1 MDEMTNFRKNA
12 LLENLCKEWSSMWAA
27 CHEDKEKLMRLV
39 LMQQSAPYFATF
51 CNNGKGLS
59 REYCKR
65 EFGDYVNGRVFHD
78 CDGVKG
84 YTYAMYVDA
93 PTSVEIGL
101 DVVQMLWCNNVDVL
115 IPQTKCPVL
124 YVSNHSTLNITL
136 DGYNSPKIYL
146 FDDSVVNIVDGD
158 EESKVI
164 VYKYSD
170 NAKVEIG
177 KYCLSTVKVFNKQL
191 KL

>member
-1 MDEMTNFRKNA
+1 MDELQRYYKES
-12 LLENLCKEWSSMWAA
+12 LLANLCDEYKGYWQKT
-27 CHEDKEKLMRLV
+27 HGDKEKLMRLV
-39 LMQQSAPYFATF
+39 LMQQSAAHFADF
-51 CNNGKGLS
+51 CYRDKGLTK
-59 REYCKR
+59 EYCKR

-101 DVVQMLWCNNVDVL
+101 DVVQMLWCNNVDVV

-146 FDDSVVNIVDGD
+146 FDDSVVNIMESDD
-158 EESKVI
+158 ESKVV
-164 VYKYSD
+164 VYKYSKD
-170 NAKVEIG
+170 ARVELG
-177 KYCLSTVKVFNKQL
+177 KYCLASVKVFDKQL

>member
-1 MDEMTNFRKNA
+1 
-12 LLENLCKEWSSMWAA
+12 MWAA
-27 CHEDKEKLMRLV
+27 CHEDKGKLMRLV

-65 EFGDYVNGRVFHD
+65 EFGEYVNGRVFND

-84 YTYAMYVDA
+84 YTYAMYVDE

-146 FDDSVVNIVDGD
+146 FDDSVVNIMEGD

-177 KYCLSTVKVFNKQL
+177 KYCLSSVKVFDKDL
-191 KL
+191 RL